1 VSDRRR
7 VEQALLNLL
16 GNAIKFTEKGGVTI
30 AAEVEPGERVRLSVH
45 DTGIG
50 IKTEDLHKLFQ
61 PFRQVD
67 TGLARNHEGTGLG
80 LAICRRLA
88 DLLGGDIRAESEYG
102 LGSTFTLTLPMNGG
116 GVRAEQD
123 PADRG

>member
-1 VSDRRR
+1 M
-7 VEQALLNLL
+7 
-16 GNAIKFTEKGGVTI
+16 
-30 AAEVEPGERVRLSVH
+30 RLSVH

-50 IKTEDLHKLFQ
+50 IKAEDLQGLFR
-61 PFRQVD
+61 PFKQLD

-102 LGSTFTLTLPMNGG
+102 VGSTFTLILPTTEGG
-116 GVRAEQD
+116 SRVHENA
-123 PADRG
+123 AD